1 MQEEEYNKIMQ
12 EQTLAGQVSDTAT
25 RQMQQQFFL
34 EEKEKGM
41 IKEQLD
47 LGEEL
52 DRMEHLLRGHIQK
65 DMNGQRVWVEPTDPD
80 MIILTEYGIQLILN
94 TVAWYINKNTLLSN
108 YDAKTIMIKMRDFA
122 SALNKTIFMEYQKVF
137 KQPSFEECKK
147 VLRERI
153 EKKIALRE
161 FSLEMAGQEFD
172 KVKIE
177 KEMMHQIE
185 GRIEKEIGKI
195 KESIMKTKLTRYL
208 LLIREVQ
215 DAVHS
220 TYNRAYMGMERKTL
234 REHIHVAETRG
245 GIPVQQNKGGLFGWL
260 KG

>member
-1 MQEEEYNKIMQ
+1 MNQQEYDNLMQQ
-12 EQTLAGQVSDTAT
+12 QALAGQVSDTAT
-25 RQMQQQFFL
+25 RQMQQQYYT
-34 EEKEKGM
+34 EAKEQGM

-52 DRMEHLLRGHIQK
+52 DRIEHLLRGHIQK
-65 DMNGQRVWVEPTDPD
+65 EVDGQKMWIEPIDPD

-108 YDAKTIMIKMRDFA
+108 YDAPTILMKMRDFS

-137 KQPSFEECKK
+137 KQPSFAECKG
-147 VLRERI
+147 VLVERI
-153 EKKIALRE
+153 RKKVELRQ
-161 FSLEMAGQEFD
+161 FVLEVMGKTSNKEE
-172 KVKIE
+172 IE
-177 KEMMHQIE
+177 REILEQIE
-185 GRIEKEIGKI
+185 NRIEKEIGKI
-195 KESIMKTKLTRYL
+195 KENIMKTKLTRYL
-208 LLIREVQ
+208 LLTREIQ

-220 TYNRAYMGMERKTL
+220 TYNRAFAGMERKTL

-245 GIPVQQNKGGLFGWL
+245 GVPVQQNKGGLFGWL